1 MNWKRIFMFVA
12 IAGGL
17 AALVTSAATTGRRQ
31 APLSPPDGS
40 RTKAVETSGA
50 ELAAEIE
57 RLRERLRP
65 TIPPQQPARNLFQY
79 ERRPSSRAVAKPD
92 PVTAPIETPPPPA
105 PPTMTLIGIAEDPG
119 ADGVIRTAIIS
130 GFGDV
135 FLVKEGESVTSRYK
149 VARISGDVV
158 ELSDA
163 TDASIIRLA
172 LK

>member
-1 MNWKRIFMFVA
+1 
-12 IAGGL
+12 
-17 AALVTSAATTGRRQ
+17 
-31 APLSPPDGS
+31 
-40 RTKAVETSGA
+40 
-50 ELAAEIE
+50 
-57 RLRERLRP
+57 
-65 TIPPQQPARNLFQY
+65 
-79 ERRPSSRAVAKPD
+79 
-92 PVTAPIETPPPPA
+92 
-105 PPTMTLIGIAEDPG
+105 MTLIGIAEDPG